1 MGMVSNVSMKPAVF
15 DLGEIG
21 KVLATRERGREAGRA
36 AADRFAVSSSMIL
49 GFWGVEVASPPFL
62 DEFLRALQAELTGRD
77 GRLLVAAGAN
87 ADVRESLQ
95 MVLER
100 EGTALAELDSGQ
112 VKLLGGSRQL
122 KQTLAEA
129 QKLGY
134 FTAAELAE
142 RLEVKLP
149 NLHARL
155 KALTEAGAVARED
168 AGGERPSRGG
178 PAHDFHTPQLEV
190 LEAATCGR

>member
-1 MGMVSNVSMKPAVF
+1 MSLKPVIF
-15 DLGEIG
+15 DVGKQGG
-21 KVLATRERGREAGRA
+21 KVLATRVRGREVGRA
-36 AADRFAVSSSMIL
+36 AADRLDEADSMIL

-62 DEFLRALQAELTGRD
+62 DEFLQAVRSELSSGETS
-77 GRLLVAAGAN
+77 RLLVATGVN
-87 ADVRESLQ
+87 EDVRESLQ

-100 EGTALAELDSGQ
+100 RGGALASLNKGQ
-112 VKLLGGSRQL
+112 IELLGGSSQL
-122 KQTLAEA
+122 AETLREA

-134 FTAAELAE
+134 FTAAKLAE

-155 KALTEAGAVARED
+155 KALTESGAIARED
-168 AGGERPSRGG
+168 VAGERPRRGG
-178 PAHDFHTPQLEV
+178 TARSFRASDVDV